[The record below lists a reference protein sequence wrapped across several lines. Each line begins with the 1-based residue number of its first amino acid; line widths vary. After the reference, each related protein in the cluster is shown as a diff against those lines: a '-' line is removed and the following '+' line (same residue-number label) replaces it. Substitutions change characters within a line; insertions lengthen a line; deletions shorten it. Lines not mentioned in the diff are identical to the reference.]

1 MELAT
6 RATEGRARTLER
18 STGCRMIA
26 GVAGGLAGYF
36 DVDVAVVR
44 LALVALAVAGGIG
57 VPLYLAAWLLVPEED
72 SAETVADGLVDQLRA
87 DHPRADLHHPDLPF

>member
-6 RATEGRARTLER
+6 RAAEGRARTLER

-26 GVAGGLAGYF
+26 GVAGGLARYF

-44 LALVALAVAGGIG
+44 LALAALAVAGGIG
-57 VPLYLAAWLLVPEED
+57 VPLYLAAWLLVPEEG
-72 SAETVADGLVDQLRA
+72 ATETVADRLVDRLRA
-87 DHPRADLHHPDLPF
+87 EHQHVGLHHPDLPF